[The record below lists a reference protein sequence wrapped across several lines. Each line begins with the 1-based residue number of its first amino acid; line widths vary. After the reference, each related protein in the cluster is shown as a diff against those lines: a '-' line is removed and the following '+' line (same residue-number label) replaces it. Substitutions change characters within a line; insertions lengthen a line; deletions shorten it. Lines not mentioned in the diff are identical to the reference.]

1 MKKGAGSLVGKVAG
15 PLVHAPTQ
23 HLSAYSDPRYSHSR
37 GPFPFLLKIL
47 GQAALNPFET
57 GQPFR
62 WMARLQIG

>member
-1 MKKGAGSLVGKVAG
+1 MKKGTGYLWKSGWSLI
-15 PLVHAPTQ
+15 HSPTQ
-23 HLSAYSDPRYSHSR
+23 NLTAYSDPKYSHSR

-62 WMARLQIG
+62 WMARLQGG